1 MFVVTASSEIFA
13 VVTASFGIFA
23 VVTASSAIC
32 AVSIEPAAI
41 SASTAPATILP
52 AVTELSV
59 ILVVLIFDI
68 HTWPILERPVPTVPN
83 ESEGQVC
90 GRHPKDDSHGES

>member
-1 MFVVTASSEIFA
+1 
-13 VVTASFGIFA
+13 
-23 VVTASSAIC
+23 
-32 AVSIEPAAI
+32 VSIEPAAI

-68 HTWPILERPVPTVPN
+68 GIYLIPN
-83 ESEGQVC
+83 Y
-90 GRHPKDDSHGES
+90 